1 MQDTAVLFPLAVSSW
16 RRRIVLRARTIRG
29 SCHDDGYASFCNWC
43 SLNID
48 CNRTEELNMRRGD
61 QIRRVQLLFH
71 GLVDLNELTQVL
83 KTIKFFEAFVVVQLL
98 DRVVAISQAV
108 QQLGLPG
115 IDNPKSVG
123 PLRNVRHL
131 LDFDPIGGQGAPGRV
146 GVHLAMLRNV
156 VNRGILSTV

>member
-1 MQDTAVLFPLAVSSW
+1 
-16 RRRIVLRARTIRG
+16 
-29 SCHDDGYASFCNWC
+29 
-43 SLNID
+43 
-48 CNRTEELNMRRGD
+48 MRRGD